1 MVVSLAR
8 PRRRICTSVNGTQML
23 KQFPWQI
30 PKYDEFSAEQEANR
44 ERNRYTLQGH
54 YLEPGTLA
62 ARRESSRQALATQK
76 ATKVSRLRYLREQ
89 QQRFPGRR
97 PGGSGS
103 TGLLSSDAQGWSN
116 MLNQQTEAAN
126 LERELAGQGP
136 LNVQSGH
143 QYGGMAPSIAD
154 KPEWWLQGESDPRE
168 ITAQS
173 IPTIRRNL
181 DRMPPSLRALYAER
195 FRQR

>member
-1 MVVSLAR
+1 
-8 PRRRICTSVNGTQML
+8 ML

-30 PKYDEFSAEQEANR
+30 PKYDEFSAEEEADR

-54 YLEPGTLA
+54 YPEPGTPA
-62 ARRESSRQALATQK
+62 ARRESFRHALATQK
-76 ATKVSRLRYLREQ
+76 ATNVSRLRHLRDM

-103 TGLLSSDAQGWSN
+103 TGLTSSDAQGWSD

-136 LNVQSGH
+136 LNVQSGF
-143 QYGGMAPSIAD
+143 QYGGMAPSIAASPD
-154 KPEWWLQGESDPRE
+154 WWLQGEPNPRE
-168 ITAQS
+168 VTAQS

-181 DRMPPSLRALYAER
+181 DMMPPSLRALYAER